1 MITIETLA
9 KLPKGI
15 LYLLILIMISLI
27 GYIDY
32 IAGIEIP
39 LTLFYLIP
47 IIVVTW
53 ISGGYA
59 GVAFSI
65 IGIATSIKADRLYLL
80 SSFNKIPL
88 FANGFSRCLIF
99 LIIVRLIVIIKKLMK
114 DMEKNVA
121 DRTVFLTK
129 EISKRKLA
137 EDELLEK
144 QFELEE
150 AQHMAGIGSWTF
162 DPAIRKST
170 WSNGMF
176 HIWGLDPSSGLFPVE
191 DYQKYIHPDDY
202 PQFETVLKE
211 ALEHAV
217 PYTMELRL
225 KRPDGLEK
233 TIITICKPLLDSSGK
248 VVKLRGTNQDIT
260 ERKKMEVVL
269 REQADLLNLTHES
282 ILVRTMDNIITFW
295 NKGAVSQYGW
305 EAEEV
310 VGKITTHDLLQTQFP
325 VPIDEINNFIL
336 INDFWEGELSHTKR
350 DGSLITVLS
359 RWALQRDKSNVPVAI
374 MEINSDITDR
384 KRAEAEKLILER
396 QFQQAQKLE
405 SLGVLSG
412 GIAHDFNNILA
423 VIMGHCSLID
433 MDYEKARDHVPVI
446 EKAATRAAELCRQML
461 AYAGKAQFVQS
472 QVNIGELVN
481 EMVKML
487 RSTIKHNIEIQSTIG
502 TDIPA
507 IQADSSQIRQVAMN
521 LIINAAEAIGDVQG
535 VVQVS
540 LAKTEIKTGHSIKD
554 YLGKLIPPGWY
565 VCLEVTDNGSGM
577 SDETYNRIFEPFY
590 TTKFT
595 GRGLGM
601 SAILGIVT
609 TQGGNL
615 QLFSQVGKGTTFKVY
630 LPLLNSDSAFHEAP
644 SLIKQAEQWRGSGT
658 ILLVEDEELI
668 MQVAKAMLMELGFE
682 VIEARN
688 GKEALHIYQ
697 QNDYDIVLVMTDM
710 GMPVM
715 DGYNLFLELKRLDAE
730 LPIVISSGFGDADIT
745 SKISRD
751 DIAGLI
757 SKPYNFDLLRNV
769 IRDAVGH
776 AVPKLT

>member
-1 MITIETLA
+1 MVALGLVGACVLLCMGIPQLLAPRPYLAFWPMVVVAAEFGGIGPGLLAAVASILCVHFILNPVLGGALNLFDWVGIT
-9 KLPKGI
+9 
-15 LYLLILIMISLI
+15 S
-27 GYIDY
+27 
-32 IAGIEIP
+32 AGIFFAG
-39 LTLFYLIP
+39 TSVV
-47 IIVVTW
+47 IIFIGRKW
-53 ISGGYA
+53 NLQSLQRLQ
-59 GVAFSI
+59 VAAMESATN
-65 IGIATSIKADRLYLL
+65 GIALTDVQGVLLWVNPAFCTMTGYTSMEIVGKNYRLLD
-80 SSFNKIPL
+80 S
-88 FANGFSRCLIF
+88 
-99 LIIVRLIVIIKKLMK
+99 
-114 DMEKNVA
+114 
-121 DRTVFLTK
+121 
-129 EISKRKLA
+129 
-137 EDELLEK
+137 EK
-144 QFELEE
+144 QNE
-150 AQHMAGIGSWTF
+150 AFYNNI
-162 DPAIRKST
+162 
-170 WSNGMF
+170 WS
-176 HIWGLDPSSGLFPVE
+176 
-191 DYQKYIHPDDY
+191 
-202 PQFETVLKE
+202 TVLKRE
-211 ALEHAV
+211 VWHGDLV
-217 PYTMELRL
+217 VRRKNGTTYMEERSVAPVTNADGRL
-225 KRPDGLEK
+225 INCV
-233 TIITICKPLLDSSGK
+233 IIM
-248 VVKLRGTNQDIT
+248 QDIT
-260 ERKKMEVVL
+260 ERKRTEVVL

-295 NKGAVSQYGW
+295 NKGAVIQYGW

-325 VPIDEINNFIL
+325 LPIDEINNFLL
-336 INDFWEGELSHTKR
+336 INNFWEGELTQTKR

-384 KRAEAEKLILER
+384 KRAEEEKLILEQ

-423 VIMGHCSLID
+423 IIMGHCSLIE
-433 MDYEKARDHVPVI
+433 MDYEKARDHVPEI

-461 AYAGKAQFVQS
+461 AYAGKAQFVQA

-481 EMVKML
+481 EMVNML
-487 RSTIKHNIEIQSTIG
+487 RSTIKQNIEIQSTID

-507 IQADSSQIRQVAMN
+507 IQADASQIRQVAMN
-521 LIINAAEAIGDVQG
+521 LIINAAEAIGDAQG

-540 LAKTEIKTGHSIKD
+540 LAKTKIKTGHSIKD

-565 VCLEVTDNGSGM
+565 ACLEVTDNGSGM

-658 ILLVEDEELI
+658 ILLVEDEEPI

-697 QNDYDIVLVMTDM
+697 QNAYDIILVMTDM

-715 DGYNLFLELKRLDAE
+715 DGYNLFLELKRLNAV

-745 SKISRD
+745 SRISRD

-757 SKPYNFDLLRNV
+757 SKPYNFNLLQNV

-776 AVPKLT
+776 AVPKHT

>member
-1 MITIETLA
+1 MPMASPHTYRLIFRHFSRYMVALGLVGACVLLCMGIPQLLAPRPYLAFWPMVVVAAEFGGIGPGLLAAVASILCVHFILNPVLGGALNLFDWVGIT
-9 KLPKGI
+9 
-15 LYLLILIMISLI
+15 S
-27 GYIDY
+27 
-32 IAGIEIP
+32 AGIFFAG
-39 LTLFYLIP
+39 TSVV
-47 IIVVTW
+47 IIFIGRKW
-53 ISGGYA
+53 NLQSLQRLQ
-59 GVAFSI
+59 VAAMESATN
-65 IGIATSIKADRLYLL
+65 GIALTDVQGVLLWVNPAFCTMTGYTSMEIVGKNYRLLD
-80 SSFNKIPL
+80 S
-88 FANGFSRCLIF
+88 
-99 LIIVRLIVIIKKLMK
+99 
-114 DMEKNVA
+114 
-121 DRTVFLTK
+121 
-129 EISKRKLA
+129 
-137 EDELLEK
+137 EK
-144 QFELEE
+144 QNE
-150 AQHMAGIGSWTF
+150 AFYNNI
-162 DPAIRKST
+162 
-170 WSNGMF
+170 WS
-176 HIWGLDPSSGLFPVE
+176 
-191 DYQKYIHPDDY
+191 
-202 PQFETVLKE
+202 TVLKRE
-211 ALEHAV
+211 VWHGDLV
-217 PYTMELRL
+217 VRRKNGTTYMEERSVAPVTNADGRL
-225 KRPDGLEK
+225 INCV
-233 TIITICKPLLDSSGK
+233 IIM
-248 VVKLRGTNQDIT
+248 QDIT
-260 ERKKMEVVL
+260 ERKRTEVVL

-295 NKGAVSQYGW
+295 NKGAVIQYGW

-325 VPIDEINNFIL
+325 LPIDEINNFLL
-336 INDFWEGELSHTKR
+336 INNFWEGELTQTKR

-384 KRAEAEKLILER
+384 KRAEEEKLILEQ

-423 VIMGHCSLID
+423 IIMGHCSLIE
-433 MDYEKARDHVPVI
+433 MDYEKARDHVPEI

-461 AYAGKAQFVQS
+461 AYAGKAQFVQA

-481 EMVKML
+481 EMVNML
-487 RSTIKHNIEIQSTIG
+487 RSTIKQNIEIQSTID

-507 IQADSSQIRQVAMN
+507 IQADASQIRQVAMN
-521 LIINAAEAIGDVQG
+521 LIINAAEAIGDAQG

-540 LAKTEIKTGHSIKD
+540 LAKTKIKTGHSIKD

-565 VCLEVTDNGSGM
+565 ACLEVTDNGSGM

-658 ILLVEDEELI
+658 ILLVEDEEPI

-697 QNDYDIVLVMTDM
+697 QNAYDIILVMTDM

-715 DGYNLFLELKRLDAE
+715 DGYNLFLELKRLNAV

-745 SKISRD
+745 SRISRD

-757 SKPYNFDLLRNV
+757 SKPYNFNLLQNV

-776 AVPKLT
+776 AVPKHT

>member
-1 MITIETLA
+1 MGSPHTYRLIFRHFSRYMVALGLVGACVLLCMGIPQALAPRPYLAFWPMVVVAAEFGGIGPGLLAAVASILCVHFILNPVLGGALNLFDWVGIT
-9 KLPKGI
+9 
-15 LYLLILIMISLI
+15 S
-27 GYIDY
+27 
-32 IAGIEIP
+32 AGIFFAG
-39 LTLFYLIP
+39 TSVV
-47 IIVVTW
+47 IIFIGRKW
-53 ISGGYA
+53 NLQSLQRLQ
-59 GVAFSI
+59 VAAMESATN
-65 IGIATSIKADRLYLL
+65 GIALTDVQGVLLWVNPAFCTMTGYTSMEIVGKNYRLLD
-80 SSFNKIPL
+80 S
-88 FANGFSRCLIF
+88 
-99 LIIVRLIVIIKKLMK
+99 
-114 DMEKNVA
+114 
-121 DRTVFLTK
+121 
-129 EISKRKLA
+129 
-137 EDELLEK
+137 EK
-144 QFELEE
+144 QNE
-150 AQHMAGIGSWTF
+150 AFYNNI
-162 DPAIRKST
+162 
-170 WSNGMF
+170 WS
-176 HIWGLDPSSGLFPVE
+176 
-191 DYQKYIHPDDY
+191 
-202 PQFETVLKE
+202 TVLKRE
-211 ALEHAV
+211 VWHGDLV
-217 PYTMELRL
+217 VRRKNGTTYMEERSVAPVTNADGRL
-225 KRPDGLEK
+225 INCV
-233 TIITICKPLLDSSGK
+233 IIM
-248 VVKLRGTNQDIT
+248 QDIT
-260 ERKKMEVVL
+260 ERKRTEVVL

-295 NKGAVSQYGW
+295 NKGAVIQYGW

-325 VPIDEINNFIL
+325 LPIDEINNFLL
-336 INDFWEGELSHTKR
+336 INNFWEGELTQTKR

-384 KRAEAEKLILER
+384 KRAEAEKLILEQ

-423 VIMGHCSLID
+423 IIMGRCSLIE
-433 MDYEKARDHVPVI
+433 MDYEKARDHVPEI

-461 AYAGKAQFVQS
+461 AYAGKAQFVQA

-487 RSTIKHNIEIQSTIG
+487 RSTIKHNVKIQSTID

-507 IQADSSQIRQVAMN
+507 IQADASQIRQVAMN
-521 LIINAAEAIGDVQG
+521 LIINAAEAIGDAQG

-540 LAKTEIKTGHSIKD
+540 LAKTKIKTEHSIKD

-565 VCLEVTDNGSGM
+565 ACLEVTDNGSGM

-658 ILLVEDEELI
+658 ILLVEDEEQI

-697 QNDYDIVLVMTDM
+697 QNAHDIILVMTDM

-715 DGYNLFLELKRLDAE
+715 DGYNLFLELKRLNAV
-730 LPIVISSGFGDADIT
+730 LPIVISSGFGDADVT
-745 SKISRD
+745 SRISRD

-757 SKPYNFDLLRNV
+757 SKPYNFNLLQNV

-776 AVPKLT
+776 AVPKHT